1 MLQPRRRTHAGLLA
15 LSSLAL
21 AFAAIPVATVTA
33 TPVDPAPAAAL
44 DKRGATWENGYYNP
58 TSNGGQWLTFARD
71 TYPPGLGEPINV
83 VVSADSDGVL
93 MFDEGF
99 LDWSQSIQFSGSCL
113 GQSQGARQAAN
124 LGDGNGTRNQTTL
137 LRENFGDP
145 AFGTCLETFNGGY
158 HYRVWRQNGTQA
170 NSGAWFLAAS
180 REKNLTFQ
188 HDITPNGYDEGRD
201 DVVRRAIAAGGTKSP
216 LTNRTFTATVQNAS
230 GPGYYADVTTSQI
243 NHGVPIDGVVAVLTV
258 RVTSNGSAPILTA
271 ASAALPTF
279 RLSPSTAVP
288 TTLALFAL
296 ALATV
301 LA

>member
-124 LGDGNGTRNQTTL
+124 LGDGNGTRKPRNARTDSAQ
-137 LRENFGDP
+137 G
-145 AFGTCLETFNGGY
+145 